1 MLWFGRRVDDRVH
14 IRELVASDLTEWV
27 RLRAALWPDAD
38 VEELVR
44 QCRDFVAGVRNA
56 AVPRAVFVID
66 CGGGRLGGFQEVSIR
81 GAVEGCATGRVAYLE
96 GLLVERGLRRRGLAR
111 QLVLAAEAWARREGC
126 VEIASDVLAGN
137 HVSQKMHLRMGYG
150 PVRPLV
156 HFRKPL
162 GPVEPVPVYAAVVCE
177 PIDPSTVI
185 SLVHDRRTTS
195 VRLAAGVVQSA
206 QDAGRHLRALRVTDH
221 DRSAEL
227 LAGLARQFREAHGL
241 SRLAAVIR
249 CGEVGVGET
258 WAAAAVSARG
268 PEAARDAAE
277 AFLAVM
283 ETHAPVVREP
293 VWRGVPIST

>member
-1 MLWFGRRVDDRVH
+1 MEEQVH
-14 IRELVASDLTEWV
+14 IRELVASDLAEWV
-27 RLRAALWPDAD
+27 RLRVALWPDAD
-38 VEELVR
+38 VDELTR
-44 QCRDFVAGVRNA
+44 QCQDFVAGVRSA

-111 QLVLAAEAWARREGC
+111 QLVQAAEGWARRQGC

-162 GPVEPVPVYAAVVCE
+162 GPVKPVPVYAATVCE
-177 PIDPSTVI
+177 PIDPATVI
-185 SLVHDRRTTS
+185 SLVHDRRSTS
-195 VRLAAGVVQSA
+195 VRLAAGVVEPA
-206 QDAGRHLRALRVTDH
+206 TDGGRYLKALRVNDH

-227 LAGLARQFREAHGL
+227 LEALARQFREVHQL
-241 SRLAAVIR
+241 SRLAVVIR

-258 WAAAAVSARG
+258 WAAVAVSAKG

-277 AFLAVM
+277 AFLNLIQNA
-283 ETHAPVVREP
+283 APVCRQP
-293 VWRGVPIST
+293 LWRGVPIST